1 MGSLCSAIKSMTQKP
16 RAASSYRALLW
27 NQHQHSATFDGRLS
41 TIRRS
46 VARRLLLNAL
56 DGLDIH
62 FILPGI
68 VWHDSTLIES
78 RKI

>member
-27 NQHQHSATFDGRLS
+27 NQHSATFDGRLS